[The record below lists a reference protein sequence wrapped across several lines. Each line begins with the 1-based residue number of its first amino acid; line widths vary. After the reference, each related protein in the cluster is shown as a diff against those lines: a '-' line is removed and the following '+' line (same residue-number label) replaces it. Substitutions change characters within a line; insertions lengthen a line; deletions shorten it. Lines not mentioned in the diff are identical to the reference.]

1 MTLLSDRVHMKATN
15 FGRWSE
21 IAFWK
26 LFLDARILVKNP
38 YVEDPLVKNPSV
50 EKLSGKESFCKGPK
64 RAMGSPE
71 LKNDTFN

>member
-26 LFLDARILVKNP
+26 LFLDARILLWKG
-38 YVEDPLVKNPSV
+38 L
-50 EKLSGKESFCKGPK
+50 GKESFCKG
-64 RAMGSPE
+64 A
-71 LKNDTFN
+71 LW

>member
-1 MTLLSDRVHMKATN
+1 MHLAP
-15 FGRWSE
+15 FGLKGNPGKE

-38 YVEDPLVKNPSV
+38 SVEDPLVKNPSV

-71 LKNDTFN
+71 LKNDSFK